1 MTLARASLGFLGM
14 FFMAGAIL
22 LMFLTLL
29 GGATN
34 TNPLDIIYFLE
45 AHTGNIPG
53 APEVSRWTFWN
64 LCRVNGDGKSVCGTS
79 HPDYPFDPAGRTN
92 FDTTVNV
99 PEAFI
104 GTRHFFLT
112 SRFVFPWLLIALFFA
127 VCSLF
132 TGVLSLCTRIG
143 SYVSSVLGWI
153 ALFFQ
158 ILSTTMMTAVFVQ
171 GRNHFHHNGQ
181 SAKLGAKAFAFMWT
195 ALFCICLSCVLYCVG
210 GAVSRKRN
218 DSERQP
224 SEERAFFRHKR
235 SVNGRHKRRGDEDR
249 ASGKET
255 YS

>member
-1 MTLARASLGFLGM
+1 MALARASLGFLGM

-22 LMFLTLL
+22 LMLLTLL

-99 PEAFI
+99 PKAFV

-127 VCSLF
+127 
-132 TGVLSLCTRIG
+132 
-143 SYVSSVLGWI
+143 
-153 ALFFQ
+153 

-218 DSERQP
+218 DSETQP
-224 SEERAFFRHKR
+224 SEERAFFRHER
-235 SVNGRHKRRGDEDR
+235 SANGRHKRRGHEDG

-255 YS
+255 YN

>member
-1 MTLARASLGFLGM
+1 MDFLLTVLRTDDTSFYVGASLGFLGM

-22 LMFLTLL
+22 LMLLTLL

-104 GTRHFFLT
+104 GYGIKTT
-112 SRFVFPWLLIALFFA
+112 LL
-127 VCSLF
+127 
-132 TGVLSLCTRIG
+132 
-143 SYVSSVLGWI
+143 
-153 ALFFQ
+153 
-158 ILSTTMMTAVFVQ
+158 
-171 GRNHFHHNGQ
+171 
-181 SAKLGAKAFAFMWT
+181 
-195 ALFCICLSCVLYCVG
+195 
-210 GAVSRKRN
+210 
-218 DSERQP
+218 
-224 SEERAFFRHKR
+224 
-235 SVNGRHKRRGDEDR
+235 
-249 ASGKET
+249 
-255 YS
+255 